1 MTYEMDLSSILKK
14 IGEDEAA
21 SAVTSNII
29 LVDEEGLK
37 MIISSA
43 KEKMM
48 AEVFYYVEENY
59 VHKDDVSALVDA
71 LLDARIRE
79 ILNKNNQSE

>member
-21 SAVTSNII
+21 SVVSSNVI
-29 LVDEEGLK
+29 LVDKEGLK
-37 MIISSA
+37 MIISKA

-48 AEVFYYVEENY
+48 AEVFALVEENY
-59 VHKDDVSALVDA
+59 VHKDDVSALVYA
-71 LLDARIRE
+71 KMYE
-79 ILNKNNQSE
+79 ILNKNNQSV

>member
-21 SAVTSNII
+21 SVVSSNVI
-29 LVDEEGLK
+29 LVDKEGLK
-37 MIISSA
+37 MIISKA

-48 AEVFYYVEENY
+48 AEVFALVEENY
-59 VHKDDVSALVDA
+59 VHKDDVSALVYA
-71 LLDARIRE
+71 KMYE